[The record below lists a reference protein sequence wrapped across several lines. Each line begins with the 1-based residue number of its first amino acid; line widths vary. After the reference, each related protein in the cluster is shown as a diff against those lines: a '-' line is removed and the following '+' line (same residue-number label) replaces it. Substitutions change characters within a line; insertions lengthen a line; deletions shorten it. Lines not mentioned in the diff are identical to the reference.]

1 MVGDRRQAGR
11 MRTAESIARRKML
24 VSSMAEEVGVRHW
37 GKSGGGFERTAAG
50 ISGLRKKWRGEGIR
64 WDIRWKNLQ
73 KMHTSARRW
82 KKSDALESEL
92 GKEDRDAREKKSG
105 HREGDKTA
113 RWKDQRKEERAVAA
127 VDFSSDFLYTIFML

>member
-50 ISGLRKKWRGEGIR
+50 ISGLRKKWRAEGIR
-64 WDIRWKNLQ
+64 
-73 KMHTSARRW
+73 
-82 KKSDALESEL
+82 
-92 GKEDRDAREKKSG
+92 
-105 HREGDKTA
+105 
-113 RWKDQRKEERAVAA
+113 
-127 VDFSSDFLYTIFML
+127 